1 MSAGGE
7 SPAGGGGRQEE
18 SGGRPQEEEGF
29 VLHGRQL
36 QQLPGQGE
44 RVRAGARPAPASPAP
59 RERPLLRPGPR
70 WVPPGRPEE
79 RQEADGP
86 GDEEEDPGGETQAAQ
101 HRPPER
107 RQAEVRGLPGVSEGP
122 PGAGP
127 PRPRWL
133 SPAVAASQGE
143 GQGALGNPV
152 PAGDRQVRVFRE
164 AEAPEIRREC
174 HRAPRLGP
182 VPPAGRLLRPHQPGP
197 CANPAPPGQPPR
209 PEPAAPAPGGAADGG
224 LGSGFGVTGACTES
238 PVSPA
243 HPRVALG
250 SPGSRASSPADPSL
264 DTPTP
269 ETPLPQSPG
278 GRLEPLLG
286 PGQAGCRAPHS
297 RLGPPAGTATLC
309 RGRLTGAHQ

>member
-1 MSAGGE
+1 MPPPREKAKELWETLYQLETDKYEFSEKLKRQKYDVSATGHRGWAR
-7 SPAGGGGRQEE
+7 SHPPAA
-18 SGGRPQEEEGF
+18 SC
-29 VLHGRQL
+29 VLT
-36 QQLPGQGE
+36 
-44 RVRAGARPAPASPAP
+44 SPAP
-59 RERPLLRPGPR
+59 VPTLPLQASLRGLSRQPLL
-70 WVPPGRPEE
+70 
-79 RQEADGP
+79 
-86 GDEEEDPGGETQAAQ
+86 
-101 HRPPER
+101 
-107 RQAEVRGLPGVSEGP
+107 
-122 PGAGP
+122 
-127 PRPRWL
+127 
-133 SPAVAASQGE
+133 
-143 GQGALGNPV
+143 
-152 PAGDRQVRVFRE
+152 
-164 AEAPEIRREC
+164 
-174 HRAPRLGP
+174 
-182 VPPAGRLLRPHQPGP
+182 
-197 CANPAPPGQPPR
+197 
-209 PEPAAPAPGGAADGG
+209 PGGAADGG